1 MLLPARLPG
10 LGHSHGFHGSSWGSS
25 KKHRF
30 SSINVRRNHVF
41 AGIVFVLGVALFL
54 ELPVA
59 AAENDLDFVSMWP
72 HAIRH
77 LNEAIGR
84 PLGPVLSLKQPEA
97 TPNPAERSYRTD
109 NSPGQQPLPPIHAT
123 SGTAQQQLYQ
133 QLTQDQQRLKQPQS
147 LLQSRLMAWQ
157 KPSGQQSHLMQPL
170 QFIPQNDT
178 PQRFSGLP
186 QQDTT
191 SLRLRTVPQQDTTSQ
206 NFLGDPQAE
215 TSRQFLADSK
225 QDASS
230 QSPGVQQ
237 QDSLLQPNPQ
247 PQQQKRRHS
256 QSWQTYPPQRHSF
269 ASVFACE
276 EKARIAAEAEGVMRQ
291 IRQIRNSVRDFVA
304 ALNKKVAVRAP
315 TEREELEQQ
324 ERGQVLTPQ
333 LAEAWEAWEAH
344 ECLQP
349 YAFAAS
355 LLHELQE
362 QRLEE
367 RLKASREAFAQFLAA
382 QDTES
387 AGKDSERLVQQ
398 QEAPEIPFKPVDS
411 ARLRIT
417 FLGHKPL
424 SSIQNEGAEDLEVQR
439 LGNEQQQQKDGQREQ
454 LHLVAIL
461 DRQARR
467 HSKDM
472 AKMKRQIQELF
483 SWSDACAMAAV
494 RRLKAELS
502 ECAAAATALLSADAA
517 FAASARA
524 ALLQVLQLLGDRSTA
539 QEDLENSRHALEA
552 LLEPVLVELE
562 GQQLGLQRQRLPL
575 LQRLNQSRRRLAL
588 LVEAASGIAKSVDGA
603 AMQGGSFCGE
613 LLQQL
618 DRLQAPDSESR
629 LLLAHQL
636 HHERLL
642 EGMRVIAAS
651 LRSFLTFH
659 TDAAD
664 LSEGDQIVQ
673 PPCSSSEQLDR
684 LLASAGTLRS
694 AALELAGAIRLSV
707 GLLKKEEGSSEPP
720 LVMHKEGDT
729 NSESVSAI
737 SAEGLLEA
745 MQKLQHEA
753 KQQMEAILE
762 THKHQ
767 TEEAMELAPPQ
778 HATSTSSATNDAD
791 AAPCVGASPNAYA
804 GGIPGS
810 DNAQAA
816 AAAASAAT
824 DGLFMSARTCASE
837 LRDRLENA
845 IDIYNSA
852 RHLLAVASA
861 ASAQLVEVDV
871 YIFKQR
877 ERQERKMVAE
887 GTREQLR
894 QDIKRQAAGLMR
906 LAAFGLTGTR

>member
-1 MLLPARLPG
+1 M
-10 LGHSHGFHGSSWGSS
+10 
-25 KKHRF
+25 
-30 SSINVRRNHVF
+30 
-41 AGIVFVLGVALFL
+41 
-54 ELPVA
+54 
-59 AAENDLDFVSMWP
+59 
-72 HAIRH
+72 
-77 LNEAIGR
+77 
-84 PLGPVLSLKQPEA
+84 
-97 TPNPAERSYRTD
+97 
-109 NSPGQQPLPPIHAT
+109 
-123 SGTAQQQLYQ
+123 
-133 QLTQDQQRLKQPQS
+133 
-147 LLQSRLMAWQ
+147 
-157 KPSGQQSHLMQPL
+157 
-170 QFIPQNDT
+170 
-178 PQRFSGLP
+178 
-186 QQDTT
+186 
-191 SLRLRTVPQQDTTSQ
+191 
-206 NFLGDPQAE
+206 
-215 TSRQFLADSK
+215 
-225 QDASS
+225 
-230 QSPGVQQ
+230 
-237 QDSLLQPNPQ
+237 
-247 PQQQKRRHS
+247 RRHS
-256 QSWQTYPPQRHSF
+256 LQ
-269 ASVFACE
+269 

-411 ARLRIT
+411 ARLRFT

-762 THKHQ
+762 THKRLDATAAAHYAARGAAAAAAKAADLWSIGPQKRQDFDGEATYSGEQLQLSAQRPEAGNESGIASLVDQ